1 MVSLEPRRVRDNENR
16 CGRSLSAARV
26 ALLASLIA
34 AGCDGSGTGGAD
46 SAGGSAVGGPAGATT
61 GLGGGGSAGVGAGG
75 TAGVGAAGA
84 GGAPDPFA
92 NCDWTLGT
100 GSEVAGPAPTKNN
113 SADLRGP
120 ALGVAVFTAST
131 DRRTVPVNVG
141 KNVTGLQIGQ
151 AYLTRSPPTSTSV
164 YVTIPVTNTGTGYPC
179 FIQAMPFKY
188 LTSAGTALNSA
199 SDSDYLSGGVGDL
212 GGGIYTHSC
221 LAPGETGYFLD
232 FRSGT
237 PTQYFSVTASISVDI
252 SSPFAGQAPPGRLTP
267 KQYDIGT
274 CDDVRSVRVTAVND
288 GTSTVAVAASGVGL
302 GPAILLDTD
311 GLPAGWIYLAD
322 DLVADL
328 AAGTSTFF
336 FSGLPDVPAVT
347 RAQLFVDF
355 DLPMMTAAL
364 ELASAPSGLA
374 EAMAGLRL
382 NRLERT
388 ARWRAAADQAARLP
402 PRALTSEPGR
412 RPFADDRRR
421 RGPLGS
427 SVSRPKTDS
436 ARVATKG
443 LQEGKS

>member
-1 MVSLEPRRVRDNENR
+1 MSQ
-16 CGRSLSAARV
+16 AADV
-26 ALLASLIA
+26 PTH
-34 AGCDGSGTGGAD
+34 SGNIEGIPTCH
-46 SAGGSAVGGPAGATT
+46 V
-61 GLGGGGSAGVGAGG
+61 
-75 TAGVGAAGA
+75 TAGVTNGKCPRNPRMGNINRCMKAGGAAGA

-120 ALGVAVFTAST
+120 ALGVAAFTAST
-131 DRRTVPVNVG
+131 DRRAVPVTVG
-141 KNVTGLQIGQ
+141 MNVTGLQIGQ

-188 LTSAGTALNSA
+188 LSSVGTVLNSA

-221 LAPGETGYFLD
+221 LGPGETGYFLD
-232 FRSGT
+232 IRSGT
-237 PTQYFSVTASISVDI
+237 SPQYFSVTASISMDI

-274 CDDVRSVRVTAVND
+274 CADGRSLRVTAVND
-288 GTSTVAVAASGVGL
+288 GTSTVAVAAAGIGL
-302 GPAILLDTD
+302 GPGILLDTD
-311 GLPAGWIYLAD
+311 GLPAGWIYLED
-322 DLVADL
+322 DVGADL
-328 AAGTSTFF
+328 AAGTSTLF

-355 DLPMMTAAL
+355 DLPMMTATL
-364 ELASAPSGLA
+364 ELANAPNDLA
-374 EAMAGLRL
+374 EAMASLRL

-388 ARWRAAADQAARLP
+388 ARWRAAAQPQAAQL
-402 PRALTSEPGR
+402 RA
-412 RPFADDRRR
+412 
-421 RGPLGS
+421 S
-427 SVSRPKTDS
+427 SPDPQSWAPSVR
-436 ARVATKG
+436 
-443 LQEGKS
+443 